1 MFVSK
6 RNGWMLFYGMRNC
19 MKKKVTIINNI
30 KRLGR
35 ILFVFLIISCNKNY
49 IIESKTVEYREVVTT
64 LKNQNQS
71 KNANK
76 DSISQKEALDD
87 IEVLKYLLTTAY
99 AGYDAACERG
109 LSFDLLNK
117 NLNDI
122 FESAENVKIAD
133 FAKLLYMSLS
143 PYIKDSHMY
152 LSCKEFAASFMEPK
166 YWYFSDIYVEQQ
178 NNKYIVYSSNFE
190 DIQKGDILSINDE
203 NLFLTMKNGAEM
215 YRIGGLS
222 SEIVETIK
230 IADYLIPVKIASE
243 KDYARSFLVYS
254 FETEKTGYLRL
265 ANFYAPQTPAEQKM
279 ADKYV
284 ECAQKFKN
292 KDFIVLDLRSCAG
305 GTDEYSFNFFDE
317 LYNGK
322 TNKSSLFALR
332 NSVGGMIDYSSPA
345 IIQSKLY
352 GYWTDSSDESE
363 KEMLINYYQNLL
375 DDYKENPRLEKTVY
389 ASPYKIKQ
397 KKPDYKGVIL
407 VLSDKKNASSGE
419 DTIMIGNYLFRNT
432 EQYVIIGTN
441 SYGAL
446 SYANVLEYYLPNS
459 RIFLQLGCS
468 DFTSLKMYKDCHF
481 HGEGIGII
489 PDYWCSDEDVGDIL
503 LQLTGDEELVS
514 KMERILK

>member
-1 MFVSK
+1 
-6 RNGWMLFYGMRNC
+6 
-19 MKKKVTIINNI
+19 
-30 KRLGR
+30 
-35 ILFVFLIISCNKNY
+35 
-49 IIESKTVEYREVVTT
+49 
-64 LKNQNQS
+64 
-71 KNANK
+71 
-76 DSISQKEALDD
+76 
-87 IEVLKYLLTTAY
+87 
-99 AGYDAACERG
+99 
-109 LSFDLLNK
+109 
-117 NLNDI
+117 
-122 FESAENVKIAD
+122 
-133 FAKLLYMSLS
+133 
-143 PYIKDSHMY
+143 
-152 LSCKEFAASFMEPK
+152 MEPK

-215 YRIGGLS
+215 YRIGVLS

-284 ECAQKFKN
+284 ESAQKFKN

-322 TNKSSLFALR
+322 TNESSLFALR

-352 GYWTDSSDESE
+352 GDWTDSSDESE

-389 ASPYKIKQ
+389 NK
-397 KKPDYKGVIL
+397 
-407 VLSDKKNASSGE
+407 
-419 DTIMIGNYLFRNT
+419 
-432 EQYVIIGTN
+432 
-441 SYGAL
+441 
-446 SYANVLEYYLPNS
+446 
-459 RIFLQLGCS
+459 
-468 DFTSLKMYKDCHF
+468 
-481 HGEGIGII
+481 
-489 PDYWCSDEDVGDIL
+489 
-503 LQLTGDEELVS
+503 
-514 KMERILK
+514 